1 MAPCARCQS
10 EQAAFQPPQALHY
23 FFHIIKSID
32 IYIYLYK
39 SLLLT
44 NRRRWRLPRSTSFFT
59 FLPGAKV
66 PGSYCTAQPAPAPQ
80 HPPEVAK
87 WVGDADPEN
96 PEKGFA
102 QALCFS
108 TLLFDWGKETPLS
121 SRCASRITSALQT
134 ASATT
139 HPLRA
144 WRPQSRE
151 GCQACCVGRRGL
163 LPQLPAGMSTPG
175 SRL

>member
-32 IYIYLYK
+32 IHIYLYK

-44 NRRRWRLPRSTSFFT
+44 NRRRWRLPSSTSFFT

-87 WVGDADPEN
+87 WGTLTRKTLRRVLHKPFASARCYLTG
-96 PEKGFA
+96 EKRLRSAFA
-102 QALCFS
+102 VPAGSLLCFKQHLP
-108 TLLFDWGKETPLS
+108 LLIL
-121 SRCASRITSALQT
+121 
-134 ASATT
+134 
-139 HPLRA
+139 
-144 WRPQSRE
+144 
-151 GCQACCVGRRGL
+151 
-163 LPQLPAGMSTPG
+163 
-175 SRL
+175 